1 MLAPNNIAVLMLRTE
16 LRLRFRRNSTWM
28 TMLAV
33 MLVVWFTIL
42 DPRSGYALLAANT
55 ARVAYNSTGLAL
67 GSSVIATMLL
77 SLFGFYLVRGRV
89 DEDLHAGL
97 GHVIGATPMHNGG
110 LLLVRWAGSVAYL
123 SALII
128 ALSLTMFVLQ
138 AVRGEGGVE
147 PAVFLQF
154 YLLTIVPNI
163 FFIAAMATLCDA
175 HERLMGKLGDVL
187 YFMFWLAQMTA
198 GAVFVSTHPDTVSL
212 LVFDPSGMGVLTQRG
227 QMLLHTQGLAVG
239 LNAFDKA
246 LAPVILGHG
255 FWTWPMI
262 LTRFAALSMAGMPL
276 ALAVSFFHRFSP
288 DRVAASRSRK
298 SWAIGAGVN
307 RLFKPFDIVS
317 RLLFILASRVPQPAA
332 RVGAELALTFAAN
345 RLAGPL
351 FVAAIGA
358 GTLLDNA
365 ALPALL
371 LAGLLYWG
379 VLIADVCVRDFT
391 ADTEQLRGA
400 VAGAVQTYW
409 RQCITTVLLGFL
421 LTAPV
426 MVRWGRHQPVK
437 ALAVAAAIVA
447 LTGLAQ
453 LLGRG
458 TRTARCFTVVF
469 LFGLYLATQAGDVVV
484 LDLLGLQTVAAV
496 VLLAAGHGLARRL

>member
-1 MLAPNNIAVLMLRTE
+1 MLAPNNIAAVMLRTE

-42 DPRSGYALLAANT
+42 DPRSGYCLLAANA

-67 GSSVIATMLL
+67 GSSVIATILL

-89 DEDLHAGL
+89 DEDLRAGL
-97 GHVIGATPMHNGG
+97 GQVIGATRMHNGG
-110 LLLVRWAGSVAYL
+110 LLLVRWAGSVVYL

-128 ALSLTMFVLQ
+128 ALSLTMLVLQ
-138 AVRGEGGVE
+138 AVRGEGAIE
-147 PAVFLQF
+147 PGVFLQF
-154 YLLTIVPNI
+154 YLLTILPNV

-187 YFMFWLAQMTA
+187 YFMFWLAQITA
-198 GAVFVSTHPDTVSL
+198 GAVFVSTHPDGMSL
-212 LVFDPSGMGVLTQRG
+212 LVFDPTGMGVLTQRG

-239 LNAFDKA
+239 LNEFDPA

-262 LTRFAALSMAGMPL
+262 LTRFAALAMAGLPL
-276 ALAVSFFHRFSP
+276 AFAVSFFHRFSP
-288 DRVAASRSRK
+288 DRVAASRLRK
-298 SWAIGAGVN
+298 RWAIGAGIN

-317 RLLFILASRVPQPAA
+317 RLLLFVSARLPLPAA
-332 RVGAELALTFAAN
+332 RIGAELALTFAAN

-351 FVAAIGA
+351 FATAIAAGVV
-358 GTLLDNA
+358 LENA

-371 LAGLLYWG
+371 LAAVLYWG
-379 VLIADVCVRDFT
+379 LLIADVSVRDFQ
-391 ADTEQLRGA
+391 ADTEKLRGA
-400 VAGAVQTYW
+400 VTGALQSYW
-409 RQCITTVLLGFL
+409 RQCITTILLGFL

-426 MVRWGRHQPVK
+426 MLRWARTEPVK
-437 ALAVAAAIVA
+437 ALAVASGIVA
-447 LTGLAQ
+447 LAGLAQ
-453 LLGRG
+453 LLGRS

-469 LFGLYLATQAGDVVV
+469 LFGLYLATQARGIV
-484 LDLLGLQTVAAV
+484 LQDALAVQAVAAV
-496 VLLAAGHGLARRL
+496 VLLAAGRALARST